1 MYILP
6 KILGG
11 WIVYS
16 NDTAKHLYTLVR
28 LSQLKIGNA
37 TITVGTYRREF
48 SCLSQTISHSKEI
61 FEIAREPGGKSNT
74 IATCT
79 FHLSPFPPQAVST
92 NDATTVTI
100 PIIYLYPKTRICSIF
115 SIFGCKIN
123 QFSTNNQMLFVF
135 STYLYDKPPPLTQIS

>member
-16 NDTAKHLYTLVR
+16 NDTTKHLYTLVR

-79 FHLSPFPPQAVST
+79 FHFVGNVTLQPVTLSTTSCKHQRCHNGHYTYYIFVS
-92 NDATTVTI
+92 
-100 PIIYLYPKTRICSIF
+100 
-115 SIFGCKIN
+115 
-123 QFSTNNQMLFVF
+123 
-135 STYLYDKPPPLTQIS
+135 